1 MTVQRVIDLNRV
13 RSLAEDLRGEGK
25 VEEASD
31 LTTLLELVTA
41 SEGYYTAEEV
51 ARKFRVSPRVIMA
64 FVRNGTFQGIVVGED
79 KALIPK
85 SELRE
90 FEKIEPLARELDE
103 LVSGYTQEEIYQMV
117 KEARREWQR
126 SELF

>member
-1 MTVQRVIDLNRV
+1 MAVQRAIDLNRV
-13 RSLAEDLRGEGK
+13 RSLAEELRGEGK
-25 VEEASD
+25 EKEASD
-31 LTTLLELVTA
+31 VTTLLELVTA
-41 SEGYYTAEEV
+41 SEGYYTTEEV
-51 ARKFRVSPRVIMA
+51 ARKFRVSPNVIMA

-79 KALIPK
+79 KALIPQ

-103 LVSGYTQEEIYQMV
+103 LASGYTQEEIYQMV

-126 SELF
+126 LELF

>member
-1 MTVQRVIDLNRV
+1 MAVQRAIDLNRV
-13 RSLAEDLRGEGK
+13 RSLAEELRGEGK
-25 VEEASD
+25 EEEASD
-31 LTTLLELVTA
+31 ITTLLELVTT

-51 ARKFRVSPRVIMA
+51 AGKFRVSSGVIMA

-79 KALIPK
+79 KALIPR

-103 LVSGYTQEEIYQMV
+103 LVSGYTQEEIYQMI

-126 SELF
+126 LELF